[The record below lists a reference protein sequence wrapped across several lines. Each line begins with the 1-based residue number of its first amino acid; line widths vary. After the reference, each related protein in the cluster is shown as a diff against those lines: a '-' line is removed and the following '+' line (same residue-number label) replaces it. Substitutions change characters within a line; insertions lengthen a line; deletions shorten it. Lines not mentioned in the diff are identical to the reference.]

1 MADADPD
8 PDSDPGARREFAFEL
23 GLCAHLEATTD
34 WLVGRQLG
42 AAVERPGRR
51 IVDVVAVAPGPAFDD
66 RARITAETVPVRA
79 VESDVGVGE
88 AVPRR
93 RAVRET
99 PGLTDAL
106 VDRAIEVGFFA
117 TERRNGREY
126 LRQTT
131 RYPDGWFDRL
141 VGIENK
147 PDLGS
152 PGALERQLR
161 TDVSLGLF
169 EAVIL
174 ATESHVTRA
183 HLNRIPDAVG
193 VWRFDPDA
201 GERTVIREPTALATD
216 EGGVE
221 LVERRPLETEISIV
235 AAEAKARARRRIA
248 ERAYGKG
255 WRTYDLPACEHAAA
269 TDDGR
274 PYCARFERVVDPSR
288 TCRDCDAREPGTAPA
303 VDADALRAS
312 RTAWEPDPSGVRRRQ
327 SGLDRFQ

>member
-1 MADADPD
+1 MADPEPD
-8 PDSDPGARREFAFEL
+8 VRREFAFEL
-23 GLCAHLEATTD
+23 GLCAHLEEATD

-42 AAVERPGRR
+42 AAVDRPGRR
-51 IVDVVAVAPGPAFDD
+51 IVDVVGVAPGPDFDE
-66 RARITAETVPVRA
+66 RARITAETIPVRA
-79 VESDVGVGE
+79 VESDVGVGA

-106 VDRAIEVGFFA
+106 VDRAIDVGFFA
-117 TERRNGREY
+117 TERRSGREY
-126 LRQTT
+126 LRQAA
-131 RYPDGWFDRL
+131 RYPDRWFDRL

-169 EAVIL
+169 ESVIL

-193 VWRFDPDA
+193 VWRFDPES
-201 GERTVIREPTALATD
+201 GERTVIREPAPLATD
-216 EGGVE
+216 DPGIE
-221 LVERRPLETEISIV
+221 LVERRPLETEVAIV
-235 AAEAKARARRRIA
+235 DGDAKARARRRIA

-255 WRTYDLPACEHAAA
+255 WRTYDFPACAHAESTA
-269 TDDGR
+269 DGR
-274 PYCARFERVVDPSR
+274 PHCAHFGRVVDPSR
-288 TCRDCDAREPGTAPA
+288 TCRDCDARASGAAPD
-303 VDADALRAS
+303 VDVGGLRDA
-312 RTAWEPDPSGVRRRQ
+312 RTDWEPDPPGVRRRQ
-327 SGLDRFQ
+327 SGLDRFH